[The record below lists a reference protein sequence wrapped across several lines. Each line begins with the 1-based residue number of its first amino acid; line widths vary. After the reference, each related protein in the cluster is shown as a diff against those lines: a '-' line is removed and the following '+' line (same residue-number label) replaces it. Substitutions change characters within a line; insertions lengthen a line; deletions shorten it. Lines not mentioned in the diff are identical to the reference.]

1 MIFGTE
7 VALVNTF
14 SGFVRECV
22 SKGPLRGAQVVNTH
36 SVRKYFVSFFRL
48 PSSMLFYTVERLFCL
63 PTVSYGGDSR
73 RQKLLRERVE
83 ETQSSLWCTQLS
95 DLKNVVNLFWLQRTA
110 SMFAL
115 FLARCRSL
123 RSWWGN
129 SRFQKKST
137 KFTLNTHTD
146 CKNVR
151 KYFRT
156 RPRAVAARIDLK
168 LRHVGVHYAADALTK
183 ELF

>member
-1 MIFGTE
+1 MRLERSTSRSTGCQHTLSSKIF
-7 VALVNTF
+7 
-14 SGFVRECV
+14 RII
-22 SKGPLRGAQVVNTH
+22 
-36 SVRKYFVSFFRL
+36 FRL

-83 ETQSSLWCTQLS
+83 ETQSSLSCTQLS

-123 RSWWGN
+123 RSWCGN
-129 SRFQKKST
+129 SLFQKKST